1 MARPEVKMT
10 QGAKLP
16 TAATGPSLLTS
27 DNSMRPA
34 SHARNVLRVW
44 VESNHVHLGR
54 QHMASKSTAS
64 TLSY

>member
-1 MARPEVKMT
+1 MAQPEVKMT

-44 VESNHVHLGR
+44 VESNH
-54 QHMASKSTAS
+54 ASRATAHPS
-64 TLSY
+64 PLPRP